1 MNFKQIKMIYLKT
14 IFKSQI
20 LFTSFSLLVQNFKLQ
35 LFFFGSNQKKK
46 KKNHQFSTEQ
56 KFLFLMR

>member
-20 LFTSFSLLVQNFKLQ
+20 LFISFSLLVQNFKLQ
-35 LFFFGSNQKKK
+35 VFFFGSNQKKK
-46 KKNHQFSTEQ
+46 IISFQQNKNSCS
-56 KFLFLMR
+56 L

>member
-46 KKNHQFSTEQ
+46 KKKIISFQQNKNSCS
-56 KFLFLMR
+56 L